1 MFTDEIL
8 NELSATEYDT
18 NSLLQFQ
25 KYSNLIQEKCREKW
39 STFNVDY
46 CVIGLVL
53 LALSIINLFI
63 FLIRLYN
70 DNELTDIN
78 IEFFS
83 INLIKIVASCLILY
97 CCLIYWFEFN
107 LKLPVSFVLFN
118 LYFLIKFKS
127 TMKFVKISAD
137 MFKKEYI
144 LYAFIFVMPFSNS
157 FVIHEK
163 LGLKFI
169 LITLLL
175 VEFISR
181 LKLIRFDKKFILK
194 KLFELI
200 CICTCLGMTQIFYV
214 CREETLIL
222 NCTQGVFATQ
232 LTKLNFDHSISAN
245 EILWNKQFQTYSAF
259 ILFNFITICLII
271 LFIIKTNLKNSNLV
285 LNTLIGMQ
293 LLTLLIYWFLQL
305 VINIY
310 RDKANHLSDLN
321 FYLARLFYSI
331 FVISQ
336 ILIWCRTE
344 SAIEQAALGT
354 FYLNTIVYLSISVGL
369 LATILTAEASLS
381 VWLLILVLI
390 LYSKY
395 RSTWPNNSNL
405 NLNQS
410 KS

>member
-1 MFTDEIL
+1 
-8 NELSATEYDT
+8 
-18 NSLLQFQ
+18 
-25 KYSNLIQEKCREKW
+25 
-39 STFNVDY
+39 
-46 CVIGLVL
+46 
-53 LALSIINLFI
+53 
-63 FLIRLYN
+63 
-70 DNELTDIN
+70 
-78 IEFFS
+78 
-83 INLIKIVASCLILY
+83 
-97 CCLIYWFEFN
+97 
-107 LKLPVSFVLFN
+107 
-118 LYFLIKFKS
+118 
-127 TMKFVKISAD
+127 
-137 MFKKEYI
+137 
-144 LYAFIFVMPFSNS
+144 
-157 FVIHEK
+157 
-163 LGLKFI
+163 
-169 LITLLL
+169 
-175 VEFISR
+175 
-181 LKLIRFDKKFILK
+181 
-194 KLFELI
+194 
-200 CICTCLGMTQIFYV
+200 
-214 CREETLIL
+214 
-222 NCTQGVFATQ
+222 
-232 LTKLNFDHSISAN
+232 
-245 EILWNKQFQTYSAF
+245 
-259 ILFNFITICLII
+259 
-271 LFIIKTNLKNSNLV
+271 
-285 LNTLIGMQ
+285 MQ